1 MERTKLLNNT
11 FERIINHE
19 RFKNLINFFTL
30 RMTEFGIYDM
40 AELQSFTFI
49 YLADKGKVEEM
60 TDKEI
65 NNLIRNIKRDFIRDL
80 LNNKG
85 MKRKKTPPKE
95 VIEVV
100 NVSNGK
106 GAEWKEI
113 SRNIEVKEKWIR
125 RDVSVDS
132 LSWLA
137 DNESVLKYTFEQE
150 NLELEAEACS
160 IMSELTEKELELLL
174 AVAESDSSVELG
186 EKLGV
191 TDSTA
196 RKRKER
202 LIKKLKRSNL
212 D

>member
-19 RFKNLINFFTL
+19 RYKNLINFFTL

-150 NLELEAEACS
+150 TLELEAEACS

-186 EKLGV
+186 EKLGI

>member
-19 RFKNLINFFTL
+19 RFKNLINLFTL